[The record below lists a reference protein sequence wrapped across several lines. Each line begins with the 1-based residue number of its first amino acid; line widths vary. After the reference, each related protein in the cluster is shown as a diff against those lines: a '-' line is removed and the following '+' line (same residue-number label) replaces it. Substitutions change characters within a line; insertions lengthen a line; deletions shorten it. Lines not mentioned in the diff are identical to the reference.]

1 MCAGWHHCRLLHLWP
16 AVRLGGLGGRVLHPG
31 GRLPGLAALL
41 AAPHLGH
48 ARLAPL
54 VRAPT
59 LPCHW
64 SPVSPAV
71 CRISDKERQYIEAG
85 LPATD
90 KDSVAIP
97 WKGIWTSMA
106 FWAILVANFANNWGF
121 HLLLTELPQYLSEI
135 FPDYMNTG
143 TKQGE

>member
-1 MCAGWHHCRLLHLWP
+1 MQVGTIVGFYISGLLYDWVGWEAVFYIQGGACLVWLLFWLLLTSDTP
-16 AVRLGGLGGRVLHPG
+16 ASHPSYG
-31 GRLPGLAALL
+31 PRPSPA
-41 AAPHLGH
+41 
-48 ARLAPL
+48 
-54 VRAPT
+54 T
-59 LPCHW
+59 
-64 SPVSPAV
+64 PVSPAV